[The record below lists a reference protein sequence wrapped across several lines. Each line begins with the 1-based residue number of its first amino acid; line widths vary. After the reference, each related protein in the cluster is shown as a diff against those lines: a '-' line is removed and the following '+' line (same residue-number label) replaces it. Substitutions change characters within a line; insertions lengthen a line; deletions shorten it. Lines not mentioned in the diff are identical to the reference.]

1 MTMKRQNITSRKDFT
16 DMMTDDEKMDIARK
30 YHFRCAHCGA
40 TTYPMMV
47 GGRGTVDHYIPLSK
61 GGVSQSVNYVY
72 LCEKC
77 NKEKGSLILDPQ
89 KYLRYIDAK
98 PYEQLRRYFYDYLES
113 FEYFNRR
120 NLLACDAY
128 TFSVSR
134 AFSNDIKLTERIA
147 RKYPDQCMQY
157 YSYRKIGPD
166 QMQEAGQFYIAY
178 LRKYNLL
185 ASEESAWDNLEFW
198 NQFGV
203 LYGVYNS
210 HFELRALTAVLLTS
224 YACDNPIFSMF
235 VFSPY
240 SDKNTRNM
248 TSRLS
253 KVFAIAFSRERH
265 YLDVRIRLC
274 VPSGDP
280 GAAFLTRDGG
290 CSAHNNNEMLRIA
303 YQGFYFPPESGGK
316 IRGIANLVA
325 DPTEEL
331 DNFYKTHDYT
341 RTDWMV
347 PMISK
352 DYHYASVATESS
364 GLCRPFRSG
373 APAAAMPMP
382 AAAVGA
388 ALS

>member
-1 MTMKRQNITSRKDFT
+1 MTMKRQNITSRRDFV
-16 DMMTDDEKMDIARK
+16 DMMTDDEKMDIAKK

-40 TTYPMMV
+40 TTYPMMA
-47 GGRGTVDHYIPLSK
+47 GGRGTIDHYIPLSK

-98 PYEQLRRYFYDYLES
+98 PYEKLSRYFYDYLDS
-113 FEYFNRR
+113 FEYFSRR

-134 AFSNDIKLTERIA
+134 AFGNDVKRMERIA
-147 RKYPDQCMQY
+147 RKYPDKCMQY

-166 QMQEAGQFYIAY
+166 QMQEAGQFYIDY
-178 LRKYNLL
+178 LKKYGLL

-198 NQFGV
+198 SQFGV

-210 HFELRALTAVLLTS
+210 HLELRALTAVLLTS
-224 YACDNPIFSMF
+224 YACDSPIFSMF
-235 VFSPY
+235 VFSPF

-253 KVFAIAFSRERH
+253 ELFAIAFSRERH
-265 YLDVRIRLC
+265 YSDVRIRLC

-280 GAAFLTRDGG
+280 GAAFLTRYGG
-290 CSAHNNNEMLRIA
+290 CSVHQDNEMLRVA
-303 YQGFYFPPESGGK
+303 NQGFSFAPEYGRNV
-316 IRGIANLVA
+316 RGIAKLVS

-331 DNFYKTHDYT
+331 DNFYKTHDYQ

-347 PMISK
+347 PMVSR
-352 DYHYASVATESS
+352 YYRYTSAAAAAAEP
-364 GLCRPFRSG
+364 CRPFR
-373 APAAAMPMP
+373 PDTP
-382 AAAVGA
+382 AAAVTA
-388 ALS
+388 AGTVLS